1 MVGTKTSK
9 MLHRVGKGNSALNR
23 IRGLIQALTCTAALG
38 LVAAPI
44 QTSTLSQASSQ
55 LNPCAN
61 AVRSVESVGVTVSN
75 MDRSVEFYGRVLSFG
90 KISDTELAGN
100 EYEHLEGVFGLR
112 MRVVRMQL
120 GAEFIELTEYLA
132 PK

>member
-9 MLHRVGKGNSALNR
+9 MLHRVGKGDSALSR
-23 IRGLIQALTCTAALG
+23 MRGLIQALACTAALG
-38 LVAAPI
+38 LVATPI
-44 QTSTLSQASSQ
+44 QASTLSQASSQ
-55 LNPCAN
+55 LKPGAA

-90 KISDTELAGN
+90 KISDMELGGN

-120 GAEFIELTEYLA
+120 GA
-132 PK
+132 